1 MYCKYI
7 FLAFCRTKLKV
18 KVIWFRRNKYSY
30 KYYILFP
37 PKSQV
42 KILTFLKICVIIKK
56 RGDEKIKM
64 NEIIEAI
71 SSLGFPIVMCI
82 IMVLNNKEMYTKYN
96 EQLYKIMNKHE
107 EEIRQ
112 VTEAVNNNSVV
123 INKLCERIEKNGVS
137 D

>member
-1 MYCKYI
+1 
-7 FLAFCRTKLKV
+7 
-18 KVIWFRRNKYSY
+18 
-30 KYYILFP
+30 
-37 PKSQV
+37 
-42 KILTFLKICVIIKK
+42 
-56 RGDEKIKM
+56 M

-96 EQLYKIMNKHE
+96 DQLYKIMNKHE

-137 D
+137 Y